1 MKQLFYLCLFLSFVF
16 SSFTHD
22 GNNAAEANYIN
33 HYNSIAVQEM
43 YNSKIPASVI
53 LAQGMLESDLG
64 RSVLAS
70 KANNHFG
77 IKCKS
82 WSGPTYFKFDD
93 DRDQK
98 GNLVKSC
105 FRVYDNSDQSY
116 KDHSSFLMN
125 SDRYQGLFVYRSS
138 DYKSWANGLQAC
150 GYATDK
156 SYARKLIKTIEEHQL
171 YIYDVDLH

>member
-1 MKQLFYLCLFLSFVF
+1 MIRNLFFLVLLSVSI
-16 SSFTHD
+16 SSFRSS
-22 GNNAAEANYIN
+22 NAHKTNYI
-33 HYNSIAVQEM
+33 HSYSSIAVQEM
-43 YNSKIPASVI
+43 YESKIPASII
-53 LAQGMLESDLG
+53 LAQGMIESDCG

-77 IKCKS
+77 IKCKT
-82 WSGPTYFKFDD
+82 WSGSTFFRFDD
-93 DRDQK
+93 DTDK
-98 GNLVKSC
+98 HGNLVKSC

-116 KDHSSFLMN
+116 KDHSMFLMN

-156 SYARKLIKTIEEHQL
+156 SYSKKLIQTIEKYQL
-171 YIYDVDLH
+171 YIYDIDLH